1 MENENPIEE
10 AKLIQSIEAND
21 KLETIGK
28 NTEASILVQDETKEA
43 VKDLQ
48 PALDAIALNTEP
60 KEVQKVKIEIE
71 EDEKEELASAFFSM
85 LKGKKGDK
93 PSKEELLEIIEP
105 LIPSESDL
113 LSIIEPL
120 IPEPIK
126 GDDGDDYIL
135 TDEDKKDIAS
145 SIEVPIVEK
154 VIEKTEVI
162 RETPVTIDKTKTIV
176 KEVAKYETPEQIVEK
191 LNSLS
196 KALDWK
202 TIKNFPDFSKNGG
215 SGLNTVFTDGTTI
228 IGNGLADNPL
238 RAVGGGGSG
247 IQSIVAG
254 TNITVDNTDPLNPIV
269 SSTGG
274 GLSTIE
280 NGVTTTTAFGA
291 DEILFSDGTVVRGNS
306 KFTYNPTTNL
316 FQVTDGTDRFLRISA
331 GAKTFAIGDL
341 DGAGPYIESSLSGN
355 LLQFVAT
362 NLEMGGN
369 QYVFPAVQGTA
380 GQVLAVDSVSL
391 GTATLDWVTP
401 SGGSGITG
409 SGANTQIAVWTGATT
424 QAGYNAFTW
433 NNATGRFQI
442 TNGASPAKR
451 AFLVDAPTF
460 DVAMGD
466 ISSGGNN
473 TSLYV
478 GDSSQNIQFLGGDG
492 LGGTGAVLDIYTNLS
507 AGNGAVVNMGD
518 VSGLVNNTVLSV
530 NDLIQQIN
538 MSGAPI
544 GRMFRLDFAAGD
556 ALFGDFSLGTSGT
569 DNVGSIQIGASG
581 TFLMYGV
588 DGLGTLSPFFASLG
602 GGDYAWGDV
611 NGVGST
617 STLTFFESSGGIWS
631 FNLPD
636 LQFGGIDYRFPN
648 AQGAK
653 GQALVLSDGVG
664 TLQYENVQRSWF
676 EQTQSV
682 TVAGT
687 TTPTSVFGTGQGTRV
702 IAANTVQV
710 GSQYEIEIYGYYVAA
725 VAQTLDYKI
734 EMMGLSLS
742 PGVTPIPP
750 ATVTNSAF
758 RAKFTMTVRTL
769 GASGQAILDGYV
781 KFDNNN
787 GTNVTYEF
795 NSTSIHTIDTTSAH
809 TNDFVPNWSSNSGS
823 NSLTVLEASIKQT
836 R

>member
-1 MENENPIEE
+1 MARTNSLWRTGTNGGYI
-10 AKLIQSIEAND
+10 
-21 KLETIGK
+21 
-28 NTEASILVQDETKEA
+28 
-43 VKDLQ
+43 Q
-48 PALDAIALNTEP
+48 PASTTGVDILIFGSDKYLN
-60 KEVQKVKIEIE
+60 
-71 EDEKEELASAFFSM
+71 F
-85 LKGKKGDK
+85 G
-93 PSKEELLEIIEP
+93 
-105 LIPSESDL
+105 SD
-113 LSIIEPL
+113 SGTSGYGFRDNAGVMEF
-120 IPEPIK
+120 
-126 GDDGDDYIL
+126 
-135 TDEDKKDIAS
+135 
-145 SIEVPIVEK
+145 
-154 VIEKTEVI
+154 
-162 RETPVTIDKTKTIV
+162 
-176 KEVAKYETPEQIVEK
+176 
-191 LNSLS
+191 
-196 KALDWK
+196 
-202 TIKNFPDFSKNGG
+202 KNAGG
-215 SGLNTVFTDGTTI
+215 SWTAF
-228 IGNGLADNPL
+228 
-238 RAVGGGGSG
+238 GGGGGGGTVTSIATAGLISG
-247 IQSIVAG
+247 GTITSSGTITTSINTGVLVGRSTAGVGVMEEITVGTGLTLAGGTLSTSAG
-254 TNITVDNTDPLNPIV
+254 T
-269 SSTGG
+269 
-274 GLSTIE
+274 
-280 NGVTTTTAFGA
+280 
-291 DEILFSDGTVVRGNS
+291 
-306 KFTYNPTTNL
+306 
-316 FQVTDGTDRFLRISA
+316 
-331 GAKTFAIGDL
+331 
-341 DGAGPYIESSLSGN
+341 
-355 LLQFVAT
+355 
-362 NLEMGGN
+362 
-369 QYVFPAVQGTA
+369 
-380 GQVLAVDSVSL
+380 
-391 GTATLDWVTP
+391 
-401 SGGSGITG
+401 ITG

-602 GGDYAWGDV
+602 GGDYSWGDI
-611 NGVGST
+611 NGVGSG
-617 STLTFFESSGGIWS
+617 STLSFFESSGGVWS
-631 FNLPD
+631 FNQPN

>member
-254 TNITVDNTDPLNPIV
+254 TNITVDNTDPLNPII
-269 SSTGG
+269 SSTGS

-280 NGVTTTTAFGA
+280 NGVTTTTAFGV

-369 QYVFPAVQGTA
+369 QYVFPAVQGTV
-380 GQVLAVDSVSL
+380 GQILAVDSVTL
-391 GTATLDWVTP
+391 GTATLEWVTP

-507 AGNGAVVNMGD
+507 VGNGAIVNMGD

-617 STLTFFESSGGIWS
+617 STLTFYESSGGIWS

-636 LQFGGIDYRFPN
+636 LQFGGIDYHFPI
-648 AQGAK
+648 AQGAR
-653 GQALVLSDGVG
+653 GQSLVLQDNVG
-664 TLQYENVQRSWF
+664 TLDYENVVRSLF
-676 EQTQSV
+676 SQTQSV
-682 TVAGT
+682 TIANT
-687 TTPTSVFGTGQGTRV
+687 TTPTSVMGSGQGSLT
-702 IAANTVQV
+702 IPANSAEV
-710 GSQYEIEIYGYYVAA
+710 GSTYKLRVNGYYVATGTPS
-725 VAQTLDYKI
+725 VSYKVNI
-734 EMMGLSLS
+734 LGTNVGSS
-742 PGVTPIPP
+742 I
-750 ATVTNSAF
+750 TNSTFSTGSPFDYSAE
-758 RAKFTMTVRTL
+758 FTLVVRTT
-769 GASGQAILDGYV
+769 GASGTAYLTGWV
-781 KFDNNN
+781 KFDKNDGSSVIYPVNQ
-787 GTNVTYEF
+787 
-795 NSTSIHTIDTTSAH
+795 TSLQTINTTTSQLTDMIVTWSAG
-809 TNDFVPNWSSNSGS
+809 VPG
-823 NSLTVLEASIKQT
+823 NSLTITQVILEQT